1 MIEKLLFVLIA
12 VTTTLHIID
21 CIIFILRSLSHDVF
35 NDIIGLLA
43 DVSAGAMLYALL
55 SSRERID
62 ECVYF
67 FSVMSEQRFDL
78 K

>member
-12 VTTTLHIID
+12 VTSTLHIID
-21 CIIFILRSLSHDVF
+21 WIIFILRSLSHDVF